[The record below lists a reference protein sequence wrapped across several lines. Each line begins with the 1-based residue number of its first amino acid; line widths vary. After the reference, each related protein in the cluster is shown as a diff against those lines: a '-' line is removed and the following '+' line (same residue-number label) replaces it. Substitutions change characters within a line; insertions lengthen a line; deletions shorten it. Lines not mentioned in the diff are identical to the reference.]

1 MGKWEGILSCQ
12 DNNVI
17 SIQKYEGHSGE
28 ENPFH
33 KTSLNWDCSCFPV
46 SIIIDISDAL
56 EYYLLLKEP
65 FKKSSIK
72 LKHSTLFNDYQ
83 DHLVFFTNTE
93 HHSTMEEVLLI
104 NLDLIFISFIVSN
117 K

>member
-12 DNNVI
+12 DNDVI

-28 ENPFH
+28 ANPFH

-46 SIIIDISDAL
+46 SIIIDIFDTL
-56 EYYLLLKEP
+56 EYCLLLEEP
-65 FKKSSIK
+65 LKKSSIK
-72 LKHSTLFNDYQ
+72 LKQSTLFNDYQ
-83 DHLVFFTNTE
+83 NHLLFCTNTE
-93 HHSTMEEVLLI
+93 HHGTMKEVLLV
-104 NLDLIFISFIVSN
+104 NLNLILISFIVSN